1 MHLFVILFLLGAAQA
16 GAQDGAIP
24 LAAALDRLEARWRGE
39 IISSE
44 LVPGRP
50 HERASVVYE
59 FRLLTPE
66 GSLVRIRLDAA
77 DGAFLEAEGR
87 GLVAARRLP

>member
-1 MHLFVILFLLGAAQA
+1 MHLLLILFLGVAQA
-16 GAQDGAIP
+16 HAQDGAIP
-24 LAAALDRLEARWRGE
+24 LEAALDRIEERWRGE
-39 IISSE
+39 IIAAE

-50 HERASVVYE
+50 HERAGLVYE
-59 FRLLTPE
+59 FRLLTPG

-87 GLVAARRLP
+87 GLVAARRRP

>member
-1 MHLFVILFLLGAAQA
+1 MHLLLILFLGMAEAE
-16 GAQDGAIP
+16 AQDGAIP

-39 IISSE
+39 IISAE

-50 HERASVVYE
+50 HERAGVVYE

-66 GSLVRIRLDAA
+66 GSLVRIRLDAT
-77 DGAFLEAEGR
+77 DGAFLEAEGK